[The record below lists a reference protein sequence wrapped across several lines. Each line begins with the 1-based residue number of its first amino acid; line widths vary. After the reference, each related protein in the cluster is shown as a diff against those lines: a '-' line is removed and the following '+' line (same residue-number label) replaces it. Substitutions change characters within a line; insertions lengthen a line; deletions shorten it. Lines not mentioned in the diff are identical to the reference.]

1 MDKAYLV
8 LSDGSVFAGTRIG
21 APGDCVGELVFSTGM
36 VGYLETLTDPGYAG
50 QIVMQ
55 TFPMIGNYGV
65 MEADFEGDCALRGY
79 VVRELCTD
87 PSNFRSQYDLDTFLK
102 NRGIPGICG
111 LDTRVLTTYIR
122 EHGVTNAAIV
132 SELPADLDAIRA
144 YRVSGEAA
152 KVSRKQAETFP
163 AEGERKYRV
172 ALLDF
177 GARRSLIRAL
187 TGRGCEVV
195 ALPCSTSADDILAC
209 WPDGLVLSDG
219 PGDPMDNEAAVAQ
232 IARLIGLKPIFG
244 IGLGHQLL
252 ALAQGGKTYKLPVGH
267 RGDNQPVRDLV
278 TGRTVI
284 TSQNHG
290 YCVDAESL
298 EGIGAE
304 RWRNANDGTCEG
316 MEYPDCFSV
325 QFTPEACTGAR
336 DTQKLV
342 ERFIDMMGG
351 ND

>member
-8 LSDGSVFAGTRIG
+8 LSDGSVFAGKRIG
-21 APGDCVGELVFSTGM
+21 APGDCVGELVFATGM

-102 NRGIPGICG
+102 NKGIPGICG
-111 LDTRVLTTYIR
+111 LDTRVLTTRIR
-122 EHGVTNAAIV
+122 EQGVMNAAIV
-132 SELPADLDAIRA
+132 SELPADLEAISA
-144 YRVSGEAA
+144 YRVSGEVE
-152 KVSRKQAETFP
+152 KVSRKETEIFP
-163 AEGERKYRV
+163 AEGEQKYRV

-187 TGRGCEVV
+187 TSRGCEVV
-195 ALPCSTSADDILAC
+195 AMPHDTSADDILAC

-219 PGDPMDNEAAVAQ
+219 PGDPAENEAAVAQ
-232 IARLIGLKPIFG
+232 IARLIGMKPIFG

-252 ALAQGGKTYKLPVGH
+252 ALAQGGRTYKLPVGH

-290 YCVDAESL
+290 YCVDAESAGKTPTTAPARAWNIRAASPCSSPPRPAPAH
-298 EGIGAE
+298 GI
-304 RWRNANDGTCEG
+304 RRNSWNASLT
-316 MEYPDCFSV
+316 
-325 QFTPEACTGAR
+325 
-336 DTQKLV
+336 
-342 ERFIDMMGG
+342 
-351 ND
+351 

>member
-8 LSDGSVFAGTRIG
+8 LSDGSVFAGTHIG
-21 APGDCVGELVFSTGM
+21 APGNCMGELVFATGM
-36 VGYLETLTDPGYAG
+36 VGYLETLTDPSYAG

-65 MEADFEGDCALRGY
+65 MEADVEGECALRGY
-79 VVRELCTD
+79 VVRECCSG
-87 PSNFRSQYDLDTFLK
+87 PSNFRSNSDLDTFLK
-102 NRGIPGICG
+102 KRGIPGICG

-122 EHGVTNAAIV
+122 ENGVTNAAIV

-144 YRVSGEAA
+144 YRVSGEVAR
-152 KVSRKQAETFP
+152 VSRREVETFP
-163 AEGERKYRV
+163 AEGERRYRV

-177 GARRSLIRAL
+177 GARRSMIRAL
-187 TGRGCEVV
+187 CSRGCEVV
-195 ALPCSTSADDILAC
+195 AFPYDASADDILAR
-209 WPDGLVLSDG
+209 WPDGLMLSDG
-219 PGDPMDNEAAVAQ
+219 PGDPAELSDAVAQ
-232 IARLIGLKPIFG
+232 IARLIGVKPIFG
-244 IGLGHQLL
+244 VGLGHQLL
-252 ALAQGGKTYKLPVGH
+252 ALAQGGKTYKLPIGH

-278 TGRTVI
+278 SGRTVI

-290 YCVDAESL
+290 YCVDPASL
-298 EGIGAE
+298 EGVGTE

-316 MEYPDCFSV
+316 MEYPGCFSV
-325 QFTPEACTGAR
+325 QFYPEGCSGAR
-336 DTQKLV
+336 DTQLLL

>member
-8 LSDGSVFAGTRIG
+8 LSDGSVFAGTHIG
-21 APGDCVGELVFSTGM
+21 APGNCVGELVFATGM

-79 VVRELCTD
+79 VVREICTG

-102 NRGIPGICG
+102 NKGIPGICG

-132 SELPADLDAIRA
+132 SELPADLDEIKS
-144 YRVSGEAA
+144 YRVSGEVA
-152 KVSRKQAETFP
+152 KVSRREIEVFP
-163 AEGERKYRV
+163 AAGERKFRV

-177 GARRSLIRAL
+177 GAKRSVIRAL
-187 TGRGCEVV
+187 CQAGCEVV
-195 ALPCSTSADDILAC
+195 AFPYDTSADDILAR
-209 WPDGLVLSDG
+209 WPDGLLVSDG
-219 PGDPMDNEAAVAQ
+219 PGDPAELTGPVAQ
-232 IARLIGLKPIFG
+232 IARLIGVKPIFG
-244 IGLGHQLL
+244 VGLGHQLL
-252 ALAQGGKTYKLPVGH
+252 ALAQGGRTYKLPVGH

-298 EGIGAE
+298 KGVGTE
-304 RWRNANDGTCEG
+304 RWQNANDGTCEG
-316 MEYPDCFSV
+316 MEYPGCFSV
-325 QFTPEACTGAR
+325 QFAPEAFTGAR
-336 DTQKLV
+336 DTQHLL

>member
-8 LSDGSVFAGTRIG
+8 LSDGSVFAGKRIG
-21 APGDCVGELVFSTGM
+21 APGDCVGELVFATGM

-79 VVRELCTD
+79 VVRELCTG
-87 PSNFRSQYDLDTFLK
+87 PSNFRSQYDLDTLLK
-102 NRGIPGICG
+102 KKGIPGICG
-111 LDTRVLTTYIR
+111 LDTRVLTTRIR
-122 EHGVTNAAIV
+122 EQGVMNAAIV
-132 SELPADLDAIRA
+132 SELPADLEAIGA
-144 YRVSGEAA
+144 YRVAGEVE
-152 KVSRKQAETFP
+152 KVSRKQVDTYP
-163 AEGERKYRV
+163 AEGERRFRV

-187 TGRGCEVV
+187 CSRGCEVV
-195 ALPCSTSADDILAC
+195 AMPYDTSADDILAC
-209 WPDGLVLSDG
+209 WPDGLVISDG
-219 PGDPMDNEAAVAQ
+219 PGDPSDNQDAVAQ
-232 IARLIGLKPIFG
+232 ISRLIGMKPIFG

-252 ALAQGGKTYKLPVGH
+252 ALAQGGRTYKLPVGH

-298 EGIGAE
+298 KGIGTE
-304 RWRNANDGTCEG
+304 RWQNANDGTCEG
-316 MEYPDCFSV
+316 IEYADCFSV

-336 DTQKLV
+336 DTQMLV

>member
-8 LSDGSVFAGTRIG
+8 LSDGSVFAGKRIG
-21 APGDCVGELVFSTGM
+21 APGDCVGELVFATGM

-55 TFPMIGNYGV
+55 TFPTIGNYGV

-79 VVRELCTD
+79 VVRELCAD

-102 NRGIPGICG
+102 NKGIPGICG
-111 LDTRVLTTYIR
+111 LDTRVLTTRIR
-122 EHGVTNAAIV
+122 EQGVMNAAIV
-132 SELPADLDAIRA
+132 SELPADLEAISA
-144 YRVSGEAA
+144 YRVSGEVE
-152 KVSRKQAETFP
+152 KVSRKETEIFP
-163 AEGERKYRV
+163 AEGEQKYRV

-187 TGRGCEVV
+187 TSRGCEVV
-195 ALPCSTSADDILAC
+195 AMPYDTSADDILAC

-219 PGDPMDNEAAVAQ
+219 PGDPADNQAAAVQ
-232 IARLIGLKPIFG
+232 ISRMIGMKPIFG

-252 ALAQGGKTYKLPVGH
+252 ALAQGGRTYKLPVGH

-290 YCVDAESL
+290 YCVDAKSL
-298 EGIGAE
+298 RDVGTE
-304 RWRNANDGTCEG
+304 RWQNANDGPCEG
-316 MEYPDCFSV
+316 MEYPGCFSV

-336 DTQKLV
+336 DTQKLM

>member
-8 LSDGSVFAGTRIG
+8 LSDGSVFAGKRIG
-21 APGDCVGELVFSTGM
+21 APGDCVGELVFATGM

-102 NRGIPGICG
+102 NKGIPGICG
-111 LDTRVLTTYIR
+111 LDTRVLTTRIR
-122 EHGVTNAAIV
+122 EQGVMNAAIV
-132 SELPADLDAIRA
+132 SELPADLEAISA
-144 YRVSGEAA
+144 YRVSGEVE
-152 KVSRKQAETFP
+152 KVSRKETEIFP
-163 AEGERKYRV
+163 AEGEQKYRV

-187 TGRGCEVV
+187 TSRGCEVV
-195 ALPCSTSADDILAC
+195 AMPYDTSADDILAC

-219 PGDPMDNEAAVAQ
+219 PGDPAENEAAVAQ
-232 IARLIGLKPIFG
+232 IARLIGMKPIFG

-252 ALAQGGKTYKLPVGH
+252 ALAQGGRTYKLPVGH

-298 EGIGAE
+298 KGVGTE
-304 RWRNANDGTCEG
+304 RWRNANDDTCEG
-316 MEYPDCFSV
+316 ME
-325 QFTPEACTGAR
+325 
-336 DTQKLV
+336 
-342 ERFIDMMGG
+342 
-351 ND
+351 

>member
-8 LSDGSVFAGTRIG
+8 LSDGSVFAGKRIG
-21 APGDCVGELVFSTGM
+21 ASGDCVGELVFATGM

-79 VVRELCTD
+79 VVRELCAD

-102 NRGIPGICG
+102 NKGIPGICG
-111 LDTRVLTTYIR
+111 LDTRVLTTRIR
-122 EHGVTNAAIV
+122 EQGVMNAAIV
-132 SELPADLDAIRA
+132 SELPADLEAISA
-144 YRVSGEAA
+144 YRVSGEVE
-152 KVSRKQAETFP
+152 KVSRKETEIFP
-163 AEGERKYRV
+163 AEGEQKYRV

-187 TGRGCEVV
+187 TSRGCEVV
-195 ALPCSTSADDILAC
+195 AMPYDTSADDILAC

-219 PGDPMDNEAAVAQ
+219 PGDPTENEAAVAQ
-232 IARLIGLKPIFG
+232 IARLIGMKPIFG

-252 ALAQGGKTYKLPVGH
+252 ALAQGGRTYKLPVGH

-278 TGRTVI
+278 TGRTII

-298 EGIGAE
+298 KDVGAE
-304 RWRNANDGTCEG
+304 RWRNANDDTCEG
-316 MEYPDCFSV
+316 MEYADCFSV

-336 DTQKLV
+336 DTQKLM